1 MLAEGAAD
9 QVVVVDN
16 GSSDDSV
23 AVLRRDLPD
32 VTVIAREH
40 NGGFA
45 AGANT
50 GMRHADADVVVL
62 LNNDA
67 VPAPGF
73 VAALRDHLAQAG
85 PEVAAV
91 TGRIVLAGRWTGLPT
106 GVTPA
111 PDQRVLRDHD
121 GRPWTPSADGEV
133 RLNSTGVLVDRDG
146 NGMDRDWFAPV
157 DRVADVDVF
166 GFSGGASALRRSA
179 LDDVGLLDESLFM
192 YYEDTE
198 LAWRLRRRGWRVE
211 HAAGAVVEHDH
222 SASSGVQSDLFL
234 FRNARNRMVV
244 ALWHAPWPTVLRDHD
259 GRPWTPSADG
269 EVRLNSTGVRVDR
282 DGNGMD
288 RDWFAPVDRVAD
300 VDVFGFSGGAS
311 ALRRSALDDVG
322 LLDESLFMYYEDTEL
337 AWRLRRRGWRVEHA
351 AAAVVEHDHSASSGV
366 QSDLF
371 LFRNARNRM
380 VVALWHAPWATVLRA
395 SARTLFRGLRGLR
408 SASTRREARLVLAAF
423 ADVVGALPSHLARRL
438 RESRRASVPRR
449 SVDPG
454 A

>member
-1 MLAEGAAD
+1 MSPTDSTSPTDGTLRTAVIVVNWERADLTTAAVRAVLAEGAAD

-16 GSSDDSV
+16 GSPDDSV

-32 VTVIAREH
+32 ATVIARDS

-50 GMRHADADVVVL
+50 GIRHADADVVVL

-91 TGRIVLAGRWTGLPT
+91 TGRIVLAGRWTRLPVGT
-106 GVTPA
+106 APA

-121 GRPWTPSADGEV
+121 GR
-133 RLNSTGVLVDRDG
+133 L
-146 NGMDRDWFAPV
+146 
-157 DRVADVDVF
+157 
-166 GFSGGASALRRSA
+166 
-179 LDDVGLLDESLFM
+179 
-192 YYEDTE
+192 
-198 LAWRLRRRGWRVE
+198 
-211 HAAGAVVEHDH
+211 
-222 SASSGVQSDLFL
+222 
-234 FRNARNRMVV
+234 
-244 ALWHAPWPTVLRDHD
+244 
-259 GRPWTPSADG
+259 WTPSADG
-269 EVRLNSTGVRVDR
+269 EVRLNSTGVRVDH

-371 LFRNARNRM
+371 LFRNARNRI

-395 SARTLFRGLRGLR
+395 SARTLIRGLRGLLA
-408 SASTRREARLVLAAF
+408 ASTRREARLVLAAF
-423 ADVVGALPSHLARRL
+423 ADVVGTLPSHLERRL